1 MNTSKKFILLGLL
14 SLLFCCADKSTNPI
28 ENDAIIA
35 TGSYL
40 DTTVDKN
47 EFGDFLL
54 VLKLEK
60 STFSYKGSI
69 NVKVYFENIGSKQ
82 ITLDGILP
90 YRNTANPPRV
100 NIWSVDET
108 LRFEIFETLADLL
121 NDSKIT
127 IHTRQSVMLM
137 SFDLTNV
144 NGFLLE
150 KDTSG
155 IGYSA
160 KELEN
165 VYLSFKKGSYKITTD
180 FWPTPQIYRSN
191 TDTLTFTIK

>member
-1 MNTSKKFILLGLL
+1 MNKNTKFIILGLL
-14 SLLFCCADKSTNPI
+14 SILFCCNDKSTNPI
-28 ENDAIIA
+28 EEIIA

-40 DTTVDKN
+40 DTSVDRN

-60 STFSYKGSI
+60 STFSYNESI
-69 NVKVYFENIGSKQ
+69 TVNVYFENTGSKQ

-90 YRNTANPPRV
+90 YRSAANPPRV
-100 NIWSVDET
+100 TIWSIDET
-108 LRFEIFETLADLL
+108 LRFEVFETPSDLL
-121 NDSKIT
+121 NDNKIT
-127 IHTRQSVMLM
+127 VHTGQSVMLM

-144 NGFLLE
+144 SGFLLE
-150 KDTSG
+150 NDTSG
-155 IGYSA
+155 DGYSA
-160 KELEN
+160 KELKN
-165 VYLSFKKGSYKITTD
+165 VYSSFKKGSYNITSD